1 MTRAFL
7 SLTGP
12 DLFREFG
19 INYNGRC
26 RTASLSSHSW
36 LLSSERTRFL
46 NNVFYGLGTVKK
58 VIECVPNFSEGRDLA
73 VIRQIT
79 DAIES
84 VQGIQLLDVDP
95 GESTN
100 RTVVTFIGEP
110 EPLREAAF
118 RAVQKASELI
128 DMSGHEGEHSRFG
141 ATDVCPFVPVSNA
154 SMEDCVE
161 IARQVGKRIGD
172 ELGIPVYLYEHAAS
186 KPERQNLAKVRAGEY
201 EGLQKKLADPAW
213 KPDFGPAVFNPG
225 AGATAVGAREFLIAY
240 NINLN
245 TTDRRYANEI
255 AYEIRER
262 GRWKRIGNVE
272 PFYYKGDVV
281 YFEEGRYADGNSDF
295 IAGSFEE
302 LAEFYKN
309 KYDADLYKRY
319 RSIGLDPDSL
329 IGRPVYKDGMFT
341 HLKGIGWVVDDYK
354 CAQISLNLTNYKV
367 TSPVA
372 VLEAV
377 RQLAIE
383 RGIVITGSEVVGVV
397 PYEAMQEAGRFYL
410 RRMQKSTGIP
420 ARDIVTTAV
429 QAMGLTDVAEFDI
442 DKKVIGLPVSDGPLA
457 NLTITD
463 FVDEVSRDTPAPGGG
478 SIAAL
483 AGALGSALASMVVNL
498 SVGKGEFDSQYNELC
513 LLADKAQVIK
523 DELIRSIDAD
533 TEAFNEVIAG
543 MRMAKDTTE
552 QIALRSGVIRAGYKS
567 AAEVPLR
574 TAELCRQVL
583 DLCQAAANIG
593 NKAVMSDAGVGALMA
608 LAGVQGAIH
617 NVRINLPHTKDEVF
631 IARMQAQLGALI
643 SESREVCDA
652 IQLQVESE
660 F

>member
-1 MTRAFL
+1 M
-7 SLTGP
+7 
-12 DLFREFG
+12 
-19 INYNGRC
+19 
-26 RTASLSSHSW
+26 
-36 LLSSERTRFL
+36 
-46 NNVFYGLGTVKK
+46 
-58 VIECVPNFSEGRDLA
+58 A
-73 VIRQIT
+73 VIKQIT
-79 DAIES
+79 DVIES

-100 RTVVTFIGEP
+100 RTVVTFIGAP
-110 EPLREAAF
+110 EPVKEAAF
-118 RAVQKASELI
+118 RAVQKAAELI
-128 DMSGHEGEHSRFG
+128 DMTSHKGEHSRFG

-154 SMEDCVE
+154 SMEECAE
-161 IARQVGKRIGD
+161 IARQVGQRIGE

-262 GRWKRIGNVE
+262 GRWKRVGNVE

-281 YFEEGRYADGNSDF
+281 YFEEGKYADGNSDF
-295 IAGSFEE
+295 ITGSFGE
-302 LAEFYKN
+302 LAEFYK
-309 KYDADLYKRY
+309 KEYDADLYKRY
-319 RSIGLDPDSL
+319 RSLGLDPEDL

-341 HLKGIGWVVDDYK
+341 HVKGIGWVVDDYK
-354 CAQISLNLTNYKV
+354 CAQISLNLTNYNV
-367 TSPVA
+367 TPPVD

-377 RQLAIE
+377 RELAKV

-397 PYEAMQEAGRFYL
+397 PFDAMQQAGRFYL

-420 ARDIVTTAV
+420 VRDTVTTAV
-429 QAMGLTDVAEFDI
+429 QAMGLNDVTPFDI
-442 DKKVIGLPVSDGPLA
+442 DRKVIGMPVPKGPLV
-457 NLTITD
+457 NLTISE

-498 SVGKGEFDSQYNELC
+498 SVGKGEFDSQYEELC
-513 LLADKAQVIK
+513 LLAEKAQTIK
-523 DELIRSIDAD
+523 DALIMAVDAD

-543 MRMAKDTTE
+543 MRMAKDTVE
-552 QIALRSGVIRAGYKS
+552 QQDLRSKVIRAGYKS
-567 AAEVPLR
+567 AAEVPLK
-574 TAELCRQVL
+574 TAELCREVL

-593 NKAVMSDAGVGALMA
+593 NQAVMSDAGVGALMA

-617 NVRINLPHTKDEVF
+617 NVRINLPHTKDDAF
-631 IARMQAQLGALI
+631 INRMQAQLGALI
-643 SESREVCDA
+643 SESREICDA
-652 IQLQVESE
+652 IQQQVESG

>member
-1 MTRAFL
+1 M
-7 SLTGP
+7 
-12 DLFREFG
+12 
-19 INYNGRC
+19 
-26 RTASLSSHSW
+26 
-36 LLSSERTRFL
+36 
-46 NNVFYGLGTVKK
+46 KK

-84 VQGIQLLDVDP
+84 VQGIQLLDLDP

-110 EPLREAAF
+110 EPVKEAAF

-128 DMSGHEGEHSRFG
+128 DMSAHQGEHSRFG

-154 SMEDCVE
+154 TMDECAE
-161 IARQVGKRIGD
+161 IARQVGRRIGD
-172 ELGIPVYLYEHAAS
+172 ELRIPVYLYEHAAS

-201 EGLQKKLADPAW
+201 EGLQKKLADPVW
-213 KPDFGPAVFNPG
+213 KPDFGPAVFNPE

-262 GRWKRIGNVE
+262 GRWKRIGNVK

-281 YFEEGRYADGNSDF
+281 YFEKGKYADGNSDF
-295 IAGSFEE
+295 VAGSFED

-319 RSIGLDPDSL
+319 RSIGLDPENL

-354 CAQISLNLTNYKV
+354 CAQISLNLTNYKI

-410 RRMQKSTGIP
+410 QRMQKSTGIP

-429 QAMGLTDVAEFDI
+429 QAMGLTDVTEFDI
-442 DKKVIGLPVSDGPLA
+442 DKKVIGMPVPEGPLA

-498 SVGKGEFDSQYNELC
+498 SVGKGEFDSQYGDLC
-513 LLADKAQVIK
+513 QLADKAQAIK
-523 DELIRSIDAD
+523 DELVRAIDAD

-543 MRMAKDTTE
+543 MRMAKDTAE
-552 QIALRSGVIRAGYKS
+552 QIELRSSVIRAGYKS

-593 NKAVMSDAGVGALMA
+593 NEAVMSDAGVGALMA

-617 NVRINLPHTKDEVF
+617 NVRINLPHTKDEAF
-631 IARMQAQLGALI
+631 IARMQAQLGTLI
-643 SESREVCDA
+643 SESREICDA
-652 IQLQVESE
+652 IQQQVERG